1 MNITT
6 NIAHKR
12 PTTAPPITAEEKK
25 NNISKKIHFISKM
38 TTYPPKFLVG
48 RKMEC
53 DDPPVCDS

>member
-25 NNISKKIHFISKM
+25 ATSQKNTRHLENDNLPAKIPGWAKNG
-38 TTYPPKFLVG
+38 V
-48 RKMEC
+48 
-53 DDPPVCDS
+53 